1 MPIVI
6 LIACSIL
13 VFIHARRKGRSGIFW
28 IVLLWISCITMGA
41 AVYVLNSF
49 SSLNRPPS
57 YLAYI
62 TTIVGT
68 LPIFILVNR
77 NPSDKSKQHSKY

>member
-6 LIACSIL
+6 LIASSIL
-13 VFIHARRKGRSGIFW
+13 IFRQARRKRRNGIFW
-28 IVLLWISCITMGA
+28 TVMLWISCITMGA
-41 AVYVLNSF
+41 VVYLVSSF
-49 SSLNRPPS
+49 SGLTQPPS

-77 NPSDKSKQHSKY
+77 NLSDKSNQHSK